1 MAQSLY
7 RQVFS
12 HTRQS
17 SDVLLAGCRPH
28 DKSTWSILER
38 NLAADAGAAAAAA
51 AAVAAANAVD
61 VWSGLRFIIVYSIC
75 EDRYVPG

>member
-1 MAQSLY
+1 LAQSLY

-17 SDVLLAGCRPH
+17 SDVLLAGRRPH

-38 NLAADAGAAAAAA
+38 NLAADAGAAA